1 MERGCRNAAFFLYPC
16 SLNFEKKR
24 MFAASTLL
32 ERINAHIS
40 ALQFTRAPQGLY
52 TPIAYVLSMGGKRI
66 RPVLMLMAYNL
77 YREDITRIF
86 APATG
91 IEVYHNYTL
100 LHDDLMD
107 RADRR
112 RGKDTVHRVWG
123 DNTAILSGD
132 AMLVMAYQFMAQCPE
147 ENLKEVM
154 ELFSR
159 TALEIC
165 EGQQL
170 DMEFER
176 RKDVAEEEYLEMIR
190 LKTSVLL
197 AASLKIGALLG
208 GASVEDAEYLYDSGM
223 NLGVAF
229 QLKDDFLDVYG
240 DAAVFGKNIGG
251 DILCN
256 KKTYMLIK
264 AFEHADDEQCR
275 QLNAWVDAISFSP
288 AEKIAAVTDL
298 YNKIGVR
305 ELCEQKMKEYS
316 ERAMKSLAAVKVT
329 DEKKK
334 ELELLMTELMH
345 REV

>member
-1 MERGCRNAAFFLYPC
+1 
-16 SLNFEKKR
+16 
-24 MFAASTLL
+24 MFAAPELL
-32 ERINAHIS
+32 ERINSHI
-40 ALQFTRAPQGLY
+40 AGLQFTRTPQGLY
-52 TPIAYVLSMGGKRI
+52 APVTYILSMGGKRI

-77 YREDITRIF
+77 YQEDIDRIF
-86 APATG
+86 NPATG

-112 RGKDTVHRVWG
+112 RGKETVHKVWG
-123 DNTAILSGD
+123 DNAAILSGD
-132 AMLVMAYQFMAQCPE
+132 AMLVLAYQFMAQCPIE
-147 ENLKEVM
+147 YLGEV
-154 ELFSR
+154 LDIFSQ

-170 DMEFER
+170 DMEFEH
-176 RKDVAEEEYLEMIR
+176 RKDVKEEEYLEMIR

-208 GASVEDAEYLYDSGM
+208 GASSEDAERLYDFGM

-240 DAAVFGKNIGG
+240 DAAIFGKNIGG

-264 AFEHADDEQCR
+264 AFEHADKNQLIR
-275 QLNAWVDAISFSP
+275 LNAWVDAVSFNP
-288 AEKIAAVTDL
+288 EEKIAAVTEL
-298 YNKIGVR
+298 YNQIGIK
-305 ELCEQKMKEYS
+305 ELCEKKMEKYC
-316 ERAMKSLAAVKVT
+316 ERAMESLMAVKVA
-329 DEKKK
+329 DKKK
-334 ELELLMTELMH
+334 EELKNLMANLMH

>member
-1 MERGCRNAAFFLYPC
+1 MYT
-16 SLNFEKKR
+16 
-24 MFAASTLL
+24 ASELL
-32 ERINAHIS
+32 EKINSHITD
-40 ALQFTRAPQGLY
+40 LKFDRAPQGLY
-52 TPIAYVLSMGGKRI
+52 DPVTYVLSMGGKRI

-77 YREDITRIF
+77 YKEDVTPIF
-86 APATG
+86 NPATG

-112 RGKDTVHRVWG
+112 RGKETVHKVWN

-132 AMLVMAYQFMAQCPE
+132 AMLVLAYQFMAQCPVAY
-147 ENLKEVM
+147 LKEVM
-154 ELFSR
+154 DLFSL

-170 DMEFER
+170 DMEFEQ
-176 RKDVAEEEYLEMIR
+176 RKDVKEEEYLEMIR

-197 AASLKIGALLG
+197 AGSLKIGALLG
-208 GASVEDAEYLYDSGM
+208 GATPEDADRLYDFGVNM
-223 NLGVAF
+223 GVAF
-229 QLKDDFLDVYG
+229 QLKDDLLDVYG

-264 AFEHADDEQCR
+264 AFEHANEEQLR
-275 QLNAWVDAISFSP
+275 ELNIWVDAVAFDP
-288 AEKIAAVTDL
+288 VEKIVAVTDL
-298 YNKIGVR
+298 YNQIGIK
-305 ELCEQKMKEYS
+305 ELCEGKIAEYCD
-316 ERAMKSLAAVKVT
+316 RAMESLTAVKVA
-329 DEKKK
+329 EESKK
-334 ELELLMTELMH
+334 ELEQIMKELMH

>member
-1 MERGCRNAAFFLYPC
+1 
-16 SLNFEKKR
+16 
-24 MFAASTLL
+24 MFTASELL
-32 ERINAHIS
+32 EKINSHVAE
-40 ALQFTRAPQGLY
+40 LQFTRTPQGLY
-52 TPIAYVLSMGGKRI
+52 DPVTYVLSMGGKRI

-77 YREDITRIF
+77 YQEDVSRIF

-112 RGKDTVHRVWG
+112 RGKETVHKVWN

-132 AMLVMAYQFMAQCPE
+132 AMLVLAYQFMAQCPVE
-147 ENLKEVM
+147 HLKEVM
-154 ELFSR
+154 DLFSL

-176 RKDVAEEEYLEMIR
+176 RKDVKAEEYLEMIR

-197 AASLKIGALLG
+197 AVSLKIGALLG
-208 GASVEDAEYLYDSGM
+208 GASSEDADSLYDFGM

-229 QLKDDFLDVYG
+229 QLKDDLLDVYG

-264 AFEHADDEQCR
+264 AFEHADDNQLS
-275 QLNAWVDAISFSP
+275 QLNAWMDADAFNP

-298 YNKIGVR
+298 YNQIGVK
-305 ELCEQKMKEYS
+305 ELCEKKMAEYC
-316 ERAMKSLAAVKVT
+316 ECAIKNLDAVKVA

-334 ELELLMTELMH
+334 ELKNLMTNLMH

>member
-1 MERGCRNAAFFLYPC
+1 
-16 SLNFEKKR
+16 
-24 MFAASTLL
+24 MFTASELL
-32 ERINAHIS
+32 ERINSHITDLRFS
-40 ALQFTRAPQGLY
+40 RSPQGLY
-52 TPIAYVLSMGGKRI
+52 APVTYVLSMGGKRI

-77 YREDITRIF
+77 YKEDVTRIF
-86 APATG
+86 ALATG

-112 RGKDTVHRVWG
+112 RGKETVHKVWG
-123 DNTAILSGD
+123 DNAAILSGD
-132 AMLVMAYQFMAQCPE
+132 AMLVLAYQFMAQCPAE
-147 ENLKEVM
+147 HLKEVM
-154 ELFSR
+154 DLFSL

-170 DMEFER
+170 DMEFED
-176 RKDVAEEEYLEMIR
+176 RKDVKEEEYLEMIR

-197 AASLKIGALLG
+197 AASLKIGAILG
-208 GASVEDAEYLYDSGM
+208 GASAEDAERLYDFGV

-240 DAAVFGKNIGG
+240 NSAVFGKNIGG

-264 AFEHADDEQCR
+264 AFEHATDRQRDE
-275 QLNAWVDAISFSP
+275 LNRWIDAKSFNP
-288 AEKIAAVTDL
+288 AEKIAAVTNL
-298 YNKIGVR
+298 YNQMDVR
-305 ELCEQKMKEYS
+305 GLCEKKMQEYS
-316 ERAMKSLAAVKVT
+316 ERAAKSLAAVSVNV
-329 DEKKK
+329 EKKEGLK
-334 ELELLMTELMH
+334 TLMESLMY

>member
-1 MERGCRNAAFFLYPC
+1 
-16 SLNFEKKR
+16 
-24 MFAASTLL
+24 MFTASELL
-32 ERINAHIS
+32 ERINSHITGLRFS
-40 ALQFTRAPQGLY
+40 RSPQGLY
-52 TPIAYVLSMGGKRI
+52 APVSYVLSMGGKRI

-77 YREDITRIF
+77 YKEDVARIF

-112 RGKDTVHRVWG
+112 RGKETVHKVWG
-123 DNTAILSGD
+123 DNAAILSGD
-132 AMLVMAYQFMAQCPE
+132 AMLVLAYQFMAQCPAE
-147 ENLKEVM
+147 HLKEVM
-154 ELFSR
+154 DLFSL

-170 DMEFER
+170 DMEFEG
-176 RKDVAEEEYLEMIR
+176 RKDVKEEEYLEMIR

-197 AASLKIGALLG
+197 AASLKIGAILG
-208 GASVEDAEYLYDSGM
+208 GASAEDAERLYDFGM

-240 DAAVFGKNIGG
+240 NSAVFGKNIGG

-264 AFEHADDEQCR
+264 AFEHATDSQRDE
-275 QLNAWVDAISFSP
+275 LNRWIDAKSFNP
-288 AEKIAAVTDL
+288 AEKIAAVTNL
-298 YNKIGVR
+298 YNQMDVR
-305 ELCEQKMKEYS
+305 GLCEKKMQEYS
-316 ERAMKSLAAVKVT
+316 ERAAKSLAAVSVNV
-329 DEKKK
+329 EKKEGLK
-334 ELELLMTELMH
+334 TLMESLMY
-345 REV
+345 REA